1 MRMTAAAFAA
11 MTVSA
16 APVAAEFARVTNERQ
31 FRQIVQGRELTYPL
45 VRLQVVSDG
54 RIVGKG
60 AGREVS
66 GEWDWQNG
74 LFCRDLNWGQ
84 RQLGY
89 NCQTVEVR
97 GNTVRFTSDEG
108 QGDHADFRLR

>member
-1 MRMTAAAFAA
+1 MRTTAAAFAA
-11 MTVSA
+11 LTISS
-16 APVAAEFARVTNERQ
+16 APVAAEFARVTDERQ

-45 VRLQVVSDG
+45 VRLQVTPDG

-66 GEWDWQNG
+66 GQWDWENG
-74 LFCRDLNWGQ
+74 LFCRDLYWGQ
-84 RQLGY
+84 RELGY